1 MDTRKNVLEKLSDH
15 ELEQYIKPDS
25 KFVPEAIQYAYEILQ
40 SRGKVFTEQEK
51 ERINSVISKTEEN
64 EATIL
69 HPNYTKASNLIYLSG
84 AVGIGCLIWTYEQL
98 DSELAIF
105 ISAVVLASVFGVGYM
120 IGKGNEI
127 AKFVFIIL
135 FILGLAG
142 IPTLVTHLSANPVL
156 GIMNILQFIL
166 QTWAI
171 ILLVKI
177 PKSKKV

>member
-1 MDTRKNVLEKLSDH
+1 
-15 ELEQYIKPDS
+15 
-25 KFVPEAIQYAYEILQ
+25 
-40 SRGKVFTEQEK
+40 VFTDEEK
-51 ERINSVISKTEEN
+51 ERIHSNISKTEKN
-64 EATIL
+64 ETIIL
-69 HPNYTKASNLIYLSG
+69 HPNYVKASNLIYLSG

-142 IPTLVTHLSANPVL
+142 IPTLITHLSANPVL

-171 ILLVKI
+171 VLLVKI
-177 PKSKKV
+177 PKRKKV

>member
-69 HPNYTKASNLIYLSG
+69 HPNYTKAANLIYLSG

-120 IGKGNEI
+120 IGKGNEV

-142 IPTLVTHLSANPVL
+142 IPTLITHLSANPVL

-171 ILLVKI
+171 VLLVKI
-177 PKSKKV
+177 PKRKKV

>member
-69 HPNYTKASNLIYLSG
+69 HPNYTKAANLIYLSG

-120 IGKGNEI
+120 IGKGNEV

-142 IPTLVTHLSANPVL
+142 IPTLITHLSANPVL

-171 ILLVKI
+171 VLLLKI
-177 PKSKKV
+177 PKRKKV

>member
-25 KFVPEAIQYAYEILQ
+25 KFVPEATQYAYEILQ
-40 SRGKVFTEQEK
+40 SRGRVFTNEEK
-51 ERINSVISKTEEN
+51 ERIHSNISKTEKN
-64 EATIL
+64 ETIIL

-105 ISAVVLASVFGVGYM
+105 ISAAVLAAVFGVGYM
-120 IGKGNEI
+120 IGKGNEV
-127 AKFVFIIL
+127 AKYFFIIL
-135 FILGLAG
+135 FILGLVG
-142 IPTLVTHLSANPVL
+142 IPALVANLIINPVL

-166 QTWAI
+166 QAWAI
-171 ILLVKI
+171 VLLEKI
-177 PKSKKV
+177 PKNKKA